1 MWVPFYPTRIGLS
14 PIIFEKPKKKKKP
27 QEIKSYISHE

>member
-14 PIIFEKPKKKKKP
+14 PIIFEKPKKKKP
-27 QEIKSYISHE
+27 QEIKNYISHE

>member
-14 PIIFEKPKKKKKP
+14 PIIFEKPKKKKTTRNKKLY
-27 QEIKSYISHE
+27 KS